1 MPCRRCAAI
10 LVLALAC
17 LLAACGEPPEK
28 EMNQARGAI
37 AAARAA
43 GAEQYA
49 GDEYQAAVAALQKSE
64 DAVTQRDYRQ
74 ALSYA
79 LDSRERA
86 ENAAH
91 QAADQKAQA
100 RSEAERGIRDLQAA
114 ITDLAAHLKIAESA
128 RPRRRDLAEVRRTM
142 DNATA
147 VLDNTRA
154 MLAREDYGGART
166 QITAAI
172 EQVRAEI
179 ARIDAGTAT
188 PKGRKGR

>member
-1 MPCRRCAAI
+1 MLV
-10 LVLALAC
+10 LVLACA
-17 LLAACGEPPEK
+17 LAACGEPPEK

-43 GAEQYA
+43 GADQYA
-49 GDEYQAAVAALQKSE
+49 ADEFQAALAALKKSE

-86 ENAAH
+86 ETAAH

-100 RSEAERGIRDLQAA
+100 RSEAERGLRDLHTA
-114 ITDLAAHLKIAESA
+114 IADLAAHVKVAESA
-128 RPRRRDLAEVRRTM
+128 RPRRRDVAEVRRTL

-147 VLDNTRA
+147 VLGKIGE
-154 MLAREDYGGART
+154 MMAREDYGRART
-166 QITAAI
+166 QVTAAI
-172 EQVRAEI
+172 DQVRAASAKIE
-179 ARIDAGTAT
+179 AGTAT